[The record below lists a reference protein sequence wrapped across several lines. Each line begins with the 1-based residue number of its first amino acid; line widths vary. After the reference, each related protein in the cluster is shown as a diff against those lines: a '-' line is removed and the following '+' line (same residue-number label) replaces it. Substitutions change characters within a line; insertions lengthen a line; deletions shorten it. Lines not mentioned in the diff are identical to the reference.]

1 MKASTRAL
9 LVVVLTLGCARGAL
23 ASELVSITL
32 EGSAATAVGWH
43 WRVFR
48 RGATWVAERSVD
60 HGAAYGRRDVVG
72 LMPDAEAEA
81 LKALLDRSGAFGLRD
96 ADGGGQSAG
105 RATWRVRVTDGT
117 KTRQFTVHAPEQ
129 LPDRTYDTLIR
140 SVCAVVEGATPVLPF
155 RDLQA
160 PLERSGWLHL
170 EAPAGALIRI
180 DGVGLHER
188 TPIEG
193 LRVEA
198 GAHTVDVEYGDG
210 RPAGVYPVEI
220 ERGKTTVLRVR
231 EP

>member
-1 MKASTRAL
+1 MTFSARVL
-9 LVVVLTLGCARGAL
+9 LVVVLTLGSTRGAV
-23 ASELVSITL
+23 ATELVSITL

-48 RGATWVAERSVD
+48 RGSTWVAERSVD
-60 HGAAYGRRDVVG
+60 HGTAYGRRDVVG
-72 LMPDAEAEA
+72 LMADSEAEA
-81 LKALLDRSGAFGLRD
+81 LKASLSESGAFALRD
-96 ADGGGQSAG
+96 ADGGGHSAG
-105 RATWRVRVTDGT
+105 RSTWRVRLSDGT

-129 LPDRTYDTLIR
+129 LRDRTYEMVIR
-140 SVCAVVEGATPVLPF
+140 SVCAVVEGSTPNLPF

-210 RPAGVYPVEI
+210 RPAGVYPVEV

>member
-1 MKASTRAL
+1 MTATTRAL
-9 LVVVLTLGCARGAL
+9 LVLVLTLVPARGAL
-23 ASELVSITL
+23 ADELVSLTL
-32 EGSAATAVGWH
+32 EGSAATAAGWH

-60 HGAAYGRRDVVG
+60 HGVGYGRRDVVG
-72 LMPDAEAEA
+72 LMPDSDVEG
-81 LKALLDRSGAFGLRD
+81 LRALLVHSGAFALGD
-96 ADGGGQSAG
+96 ADGGGRSAG
-105 RATWRVRVTDGT
+105 RATWHVRLSDGT
-117 KTRQFTVHAPEQ
+117 KSRRFTVHAPEQ
-129 LPDRTYDTLIR
+129 LRDRSYDRLIR
-140 SVCAVVEGATPVLPF
+140 SVRAVVEGSTPGLPF

-170 EAPAGALIRI
+170 EAPAGALVRI

-193 LRVEA
+193 LRIEA
-198 GAHTVDVEYGDG
+198 GPHTVDVEYGDG
-210 RPAGVYPVEI
+210 RPAGVYPVEV